1 MSKNECLATDFFQQP
16 LFWFEIFSGN
26 SLHLYL
32 QPTLKVWI
40 WTKKSQSICILVI
53 LVFVF
58 FEYTNSHTKMEHN

>member
-32 QPTLKVWI
+32 QPTLKVLDLDQ
-40 WTKKSQSICILVI
+40 KKSKYMHFSNFSFC
-53 LVFVF
+53 VF
-58 FEYTNSHTKMEHN
+58 